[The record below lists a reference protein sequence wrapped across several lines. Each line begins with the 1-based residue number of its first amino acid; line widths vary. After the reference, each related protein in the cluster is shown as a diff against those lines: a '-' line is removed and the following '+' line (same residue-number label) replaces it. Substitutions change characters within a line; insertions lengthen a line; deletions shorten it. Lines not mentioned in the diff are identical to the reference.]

1 MKDYILH
8 QIIEEAKKQNKAV
21 ELYINFIHEKIKI
34 EPEQETDYVDNGVIQ
49 IGENTYISTEYIS
62 MARIIKNEKERMKQL
77 KDLIDEVKGENNV
90 QVGTD

>member
-21 ELYINFIHEKIKI
+21 ELYINFIHERIII

-49 IGENTYISTEYIS
+49 IGENTYISTEYVS
-62 MARIIKNEKERMKQL
+62 MVRIIKNEKERMEEL
-77 KDLIDEVKGENNV
+77 KEQIEEVKGGNNV
-90 QVGTD
+90 QIRTN

>member
-8 QIIEEAKKQNKAV
+8 QIIEEAKEQNKAV
-21 ELYINFIHEKIKI
+21 ELYINFIHEKITI

-49 IGENTYISTEYIS
+49 IGENTYISTEYVS
-62 MARIIKNEKERMKQL
+62 MAKIIKNEKERMKQL
-77 KDLIDEVKGENNV
+77 KALIDEVKGENNV